1 MSYRI
6 DFDIPTMDDVLED
19 VSAAIYDS
27 GLPGEYHLA
36 TVGRTVHVC
45 CILPTQ
51 EEGDRVVRDLPAKI
65 DAACDENRV
74 VDFDGDT
81 HDASAVADFVLT
93 MFANTMHPFVTLVN
107 TRRQAG
113 EPLPSPE
120 FWQRVWT
127 RND

>member
-1 MSYRI
+1 MTYII
-6 DFDIPTMDDVLED
+6 DFDLPTRDEVLED

-27 GLPGEYHLA
+27 GLSGEFHLA
-36 TVGRTVHVC
+36 MSGRTVHVC
-45 CILPTQ
+45 CIVPTQ
-51 EEGDRVVRDLPAKI
+51 DEGDRVVRDLPARI

-74 VDFDGDT
+74 IDGDGDT
-81 HDASAVADFVLT
+81 HDASPVEDFVLT

-120 FWQRVWT
+120 LWQRVWT
-127 RND
+127 YRD